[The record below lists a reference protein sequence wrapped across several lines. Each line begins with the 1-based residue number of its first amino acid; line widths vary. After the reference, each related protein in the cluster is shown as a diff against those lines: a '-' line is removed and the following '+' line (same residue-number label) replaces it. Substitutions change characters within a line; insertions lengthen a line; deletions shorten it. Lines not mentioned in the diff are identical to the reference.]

1 MTRCR
6 IVVSLVLAMSAGTA
20 LASDV
25 GSSSARPPAPAPHCF
40 DARDVREAVQSDP
53 QTIALRLGDESRYR
67 LELAEACPGA
77 LRRDRVKIA
86 SRHGWVCGSNEEH
99 VTAGDRRC
107 ALSGIAKIDARQFA
121 ELALRSKRPEA
132 DGGDLE
138 TIEVRSKR
146 RQGFGGTTAYCFDA
160 RHMRGWRED
169 GSDIVV
175 EVSPK
180 RSGGHRYYRVELAS
194 SCGET
199 TSANALRLESPTGG
213 TAICGNPGDRA
224 MFSLD
229 SGGASATGT
238 LATRFA
244 GSLAAQAGCAIKQVY
259 PILPEEKQ
267 ARR

>member
-6 IVVSLVLAMSAGTA
+6 IVVSLVLAMSAGIA
-20 LASDV
+20 PASDA
-25 GSSSARPPAPAPHCF
+25 GSSSARPPAPSPHCF

-224 MFSLD
+224 MFSVT

>member
-6 IVVSLVLAMSAGTA
+6 IVVSLVLAMSAGIA
-20 LASDV
+20 PASDA
-25 GSSSARPPAPAPHCF
+25 GSSSARPPAPSPHCF

-224 MFSLD
+224 MFSVT

-259 PILPEEKQ
+259 PILPAEKQ

>member
-6 IVVSLVLAMSAGTA
+6 IVVSLVLAMSAGIA
-20 LASDV
+20 PASDA
-25 GSSSARPPAPAPHCF
+25 GSSSARPPAPSPHCF

-175 EVSPK
+175 ELSPK

-224 MFSLD
+224 MFSVT

>member
-6 IVVSLVLAMSAGTA
+6 IVVSLVLAMSAGIA
-20 LASDV
+20 PASDA
-25 GSSSARPPAPAPHCF
+25 GSSSARPPAPSPHCF

-224 MFSLD
+224 MFSVT

-259 PILPEEKQ
+259 PILPEEK
-267 ARR
+267 

>member
-1 MTRCR
+1 MTRRCFA
-6 IVVSLVLAMSAGTA
+6 LTLTLATGLCTTA
-20 LASDV
+20 ASDAQTV
-25 GSSSARPPAPAPHCF
+25 SDRPAAPSTHCF
-40 DARDVREAVQSDP
+40 DARDVEEAVQSDP

-99 VTAGDRRC
+99 VVSGDRQC

-121 ELALRSKRPEA
+121 ALALRSNRPAA
-132 DGGDLE
+132 DGVELD

-146 RQGFGGTTAYCFDA
+146 RRGFGGTTAYCFDA
-160 RHMRGWRED
+160 RYLRGWSED

-194 SCGET
+194 SCNET
-199 TSANALRLESPTGG
+199 TTANAVRLVSPTGG
-213 TAICGNPGDRA
+213 TAICGNPGDRV
-224 MFSLD
+224 MFTA
-229 SGGASATGT
+229 GGTGASQSGT
-238 LATRFA
+238 LANRFA
-244 GSLAAQAGCAIKQVY
+244 GSLAVQAGCAIKQVY
-259 PILPEEKQ
+259 PILPEETQ
-267 ARR
+267 ASR

>member
-6 IVVSLVLAMSAGTA
+6 IVLAFVLALSAGIA
-20 LASDV
+20 PASDA
-25 GSSSARPPAPAPHCF
+25 GSPSARPPAPSPHCF

-86 SRHGWVCGSNEEH
+86 SRHGWVCGSNEEQ
-99 VTAGDRRC
+99 VTTGDRRC

-121 ELALRSKRPEA
+121 ELALRSKRPVA

-146 RQGFGGTTAYCFDA
+146 RHGFGGTTAYCLDA

-169 GSDIVV
+169 GSDIIV
-175 EVSPK
+175 EMSPR

-194 SCGET
+194 SCGER
-199 TSANALRLESPTGG
+199 TSASALHLESPTGG

-224 MFSLD
+224 MFSVA
-229 SGGASATGT
+229 SGGASAPGT

>member
-6 IVVSLVLAMSAGTA
+6 IAVSLVLALSAGTA

-25 GSSSARPPAPAPHCF
+25 GSSSARPPAPSPHCF

-86 SRHGWVCGSNEEH
+86 SRHGWVCGSNEEQ

-121 ELALRSKRPEA
+121 ELALRSKRPAA
-132 DGGDLE
+132 DGGDLD

-146 RQGFGGTTAYCFDA
+146 RHGFGGTTAYCLDA
-160 RHMRGWRED
+160 RHMRGWSED
-169 GSDIVV
+169 GSDIIV
-175 EVSPK
+175 EVAPK

-199 TSANALRLESPTGG
+199 TSANAVRLMSPTGG
-213 TAICGNPGDRA
+213 TAICGNPGDRV
-224 MFSLD
+224 MFTV
-229 SGGASATGT
+229 GGAGATTPGT

-259 PILPEEKQ
+259 PILPGETQ
-267 ARR
+267 ASR